1 MIIVLRTAAP
11 GGAAFSYGGKLAFS
25 PRKRRKKTVEA
36 GKEKLLAVFGHSMK
50 RNALFV
56 NPGKSDYSV
65 RSSSPALKLG
75 FRNFPMNRFHVR
87 SAHLKALARTP
98 DIPGTAG
105 NSREKG
111 DAVPAA
117 VQVRKD
123 GSCSSAGIQP
133 NDVLLKVNG
142 NKASGV
148 KSVERLL
155 PPSGKLDVTIRR
167 NQENKN
173 LSMQL

>member
-36 GKEKLLAVFGHSMK
+36 GKEKLLAVFGRSMK
-50 RNALFV
+50 GNALFV
-56 NPGKSDYSV
+56 NPGKGDYS
-65 RSSSPALKLG
+65 
-75 FRNFPMNRFHVR
+75 VR

-111 DAVPAA
+111 DAVLRRYRCGRMARVP
-117 VQVRKD
+117 
-123 GSCSSAGIQP
+123 
-133 NDVLLKVNG
+133 
-142 NKASGV
+142 
-148 KSVERLL
+148 L
-155 PPSGKLDVTIRR
+155 PGFNPTTCF
-167 NQENKN
+167 
-173 LSMQL
+173 